1 MVEAHVVSEFCIGN
15 TCIKIADNAYRGI
28 TPCQVEQRLAQIAR
42 RAQRHFTEPPSTE
55 QHEPKED
62 TKIPSNGS
70 SGGSVDDIL
79 VCGSRGGRRIR
90 AGDTGTNG

>member
-42 RAQRHFTEPPSTE
+42 RAQRHFTETTSTE
-55 QHEPKED
+55 QNEPEED
-62 TKIPSNGS
+62 TKIPANGGS
-70 SGGSVDDIL
+70 SGSIDDIL
-79 VCGSRGGRRIR
+79 ACGSRRGQPFRTGNTG
-90 AGDTGTNG
+90 AGD